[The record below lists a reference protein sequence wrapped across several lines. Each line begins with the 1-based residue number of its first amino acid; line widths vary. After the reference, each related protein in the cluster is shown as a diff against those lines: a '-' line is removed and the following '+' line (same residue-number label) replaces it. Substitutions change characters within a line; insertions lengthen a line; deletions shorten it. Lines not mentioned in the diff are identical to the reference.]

1 MRQLIQK
8 GKAGSALVEVVL
20 AIAILGLVSAPICST
35 LMVAAR
41 INAQSRAVMKAQT
54 QVSSAVERLMAEGI
68 QEEEGTDDKGVPTG
82 EMVAIDPKLPGVT
95 VTSGSEKE
103 KGVYHE
109 VVVTSQDG
117 LVSVET
123 IVKVKP
129 AEVTPPAGGG
139 GST

>member
-1 MRQLIQK
+1 MKQLIQK

-68 QEEEGTDDKGVPTG
+68 EAGDTAEFSKPDY
-82 EMVAIDPKLPGVT
+82 PGVT
-95 VTSGSEKE
+95 LQRTKVESAYCEITVTSA
-103 KGVYHE
+103 
-109 VVVTSQDG
+109 DD
-117 LVSVET
+117 LVSVNT
-123 IVKVKP
+123 AVKIKP
-129 AEVTPPAGGG
+129 AGEPGEPGETPAGGEGG
-139 GST
+139 GS

>member
-68 QEEEGTDDKGVPTG
+68 EEDSSNVI
-82 EMVAIDPKLPGVT
+82 IDPGFPGVQIT
-95 VTSGSEKE
+95 EPADKDHVADLYCK
-103 KGVYHE
+103 
-109 VVVTSQDG
+109 VVVSSEND